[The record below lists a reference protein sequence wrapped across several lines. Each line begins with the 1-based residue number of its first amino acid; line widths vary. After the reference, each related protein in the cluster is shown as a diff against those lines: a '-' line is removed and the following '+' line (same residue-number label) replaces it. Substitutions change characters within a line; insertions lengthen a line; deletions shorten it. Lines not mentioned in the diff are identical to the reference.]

1 MVFDPR
7 SARDESSGKVTRRV
21 FLALAGSAL
30 GGLALLSYRRRS
42 SLVSAAAAAGPPAIV
57 ATVEFSDAGARLG
70 IVEVPKIVKSDDE
83 WRAQLSRGAYEITRH
98 ADTEFAFSGE
108 YWDLHEKGLFRCVC
122 CKTALFSSDTKFD
135 SGTGWPSFWAPIAK
149 ENINAVEDHS
159 FGVTRTAVACRRCDA
174 HLGHLFDDGPPPTG
188 LRYCMNSAS
197 LVFVKAA

>member
-1 MVFDPR
+1 M
-7 SARDESSGKVTRRV
+7 
-21 FLALAGSAL
+21 
-30 GGLALLSYRRRS
+30 
-42 SLVSAAAAAGPPAIV
+42 
-57 ATVEFSDAGARLG
+57 
-70 IVEVPKIVKSDDE
+70 PKIVKSDDE

-159 FGVTRTAVACRRCDA
+159 FGMTVMRWRAAGAMRTWGICSTMGRRRPVCA
-174 HLGHLFDDGPPPTG
+174 T
-188 LRYCMNSAS
+188 A
-197 LVFVKAA
+197 